1 MPNNISSS
9 HPAIEILN
17 ASFSYGDELVLT
29 DVSLTVN
36 EGDFVG
42 IIGPNGGGKTTLLRL
57 ALGVIKPSSGTVRLL
72 GGPPEKTRIRA
83 GYIPQE
89 TSSNK
94 WFPISVL
101 DVALMGLLSRR
112 PMFRRYSGTDKQKA
126 SRILDELKLSHL
138 KNRSI
143 GDLSGGQRQKVLLAR
158 ALVSEPSILFLDEPT
173 ASIDTLGQDEI
184 YEYLLRIN
192 KAGTTVVLVTH
203 NVGAVST
210 YIRSVACV
218 NRELFYHPDGVL
230 DEKSIAATFG
240 CPVDIIAHGHPHR
253 VYHAHGE
260 HHA

>member
-1 MPNNISSS
+1 MEKNMATGSLPKA
-9 HPAIEILN
+9 PVVEIVD
-17 ASFSYGDELVLT
+17 ASFSYGDEPVLQN
-29 DVSLTVN
+29 VSLTVN

-57 ALGVIKPSSGTVRLL
+57 ALGVIKPAAGAVRLL
-72 GGPPEKTRIRA
+72 SGPPEKTRIRA

-94 WFPISVL
+94 WFPISVI
-101 DVALMGLLSRR
+101 DVTLMGLLSKR
-112 PMFRRYSGTDKQKA
+112 PLFHHYTDIDREKA
-126 SRILDELKLSHL
+126 SGILDELKLSHL

-158 ALVSEPSILFLDEPT
+158 ALVSEPAILFLDEPT

-192 KAGTTVVLVTH
+192 KEGTTVVLVTH

-218 NRELFYHPDGVL
+218 NRTLHYHPDGVL

-240 CPVDIIAHGHPHR
+240 CPVDIIAHGLPHR
-253 VYHAHGE
+253 VYQRHG
-260 HHA
+260 

>member
-1 MPNNISSS
+1 MPKDLLPRPI
-9 HPAIEILN
+9 IEIVH
-17 ASFSYGDELVLT
+17 ASFSYGDEPVLE
-29 DVSLTVN
+29 DVSLIVN

-57 ALGVIKPSSGTVRLL
+57 ALGVIKPAQGTVRLL
-72 GGPPEKTRIRA
+72 SGPPEKTRIRA

-94 WFPISVL
+94 WFPISVI
-101 DVALMGLLSRR
+101 DVTLMGLLSKR
-112 PMFRRYSGTDKQKA
+112 PMFSHYTKADREKA
-126 SRILDELKLSHL
+126 SAILNELNLSHL

-158 ALVSEPSILFLDEPT
+158 ALVSEPAILFLDEPT

-192 KAGTTVVLVTH
+192 KKGTTVVLVTH

-218 NRELFYHPDGVL
+218 NRSLHYHPDGVL
-230 DEKSIAATFG
+230 DETSIAATFG
-240 CPVDIIAHGHPHR
+240 CPVDIIAHGLPHR
-253 VYHAHGE
+253 VYSPHK
-260 HHA
+260 